1 MILRSIL
8 LNNFGLYA
16 GVCEIDLVPRKRA
29 GEARPII
36 LIGGKNGAGKTTL
49 LEGVRLA
56 LYGRRAL
63 GTRVGQSEYDDYL
76 RKRVHHSSPAS
87 SAAVGL
93 EFDYAEAGLVHR
105 YRVRREWAVRGKS
118 VVESLLLEKDGA
130 LVTAVPR
137 EEWHQFLQE
146 LIPPGV
152 SQLFFFDGEKIRE
165 IAEADE
171 SNEQLAAAVRGL
183 LGIDLVER
191 ARTDLGLYLA
201 RHDPAGQGKHADRLE
216 EIVRDLD
223 VVGALIA
230 ELGTTV
236 AELTSARESQA
247 RASELIRRRFVSE
260 GGDAAAQ
267 RGRLE
272 AEREE
277 VRRQIAQHE
286 QELKEL
292 ANGLLPFTL
301 APQVTA
307 QFQKKLTALAKEES
321 RVPVGATLSKA
332 IDAWKKNPVPKRTAT
347 WSAKHWSDLHRFLNT
362 WSSPSSGDEAPKGR
376 HFPEVGDA
384 NSVLNWLNE
393 MEATSRPR
401 ATALGAELE
410 RLTNRL
416 AELGTALARADN
428 ANTGFL
434 LEELRTAEQK
444 VGSADTALQAK
455 QDQLATEQSKL
466 TMLERER
473 KRLLE
478 EQASGVAD
486 DRRAGLA
493 TRAARVLADFE
504 RRLLERKVSQ
514 LQVEFVRHFNYLARK
529 DDLVADVRINP
540 ETFAATLVGKSG
552 HVISKGSLSAGE
564 QQIYAI
570 AMLWALAKTSGRL
583 LPMIIDTPLARLDS
597 EHRNNLIER
606 YFPFASHQVVL
617 LSTDTELDTSLLSDL
632 GNRVSHTYRLDYE
645 EGDGRTAIVPGYFTD
660 TRVTQERR
668 NALQ

>member
-1 MILRSIL
+1 MILRSIH

-29 GEARPII
+29 GEARPIV

-63 GTRVGQSEYDDYL
+63 GTRVGQTEYDDYL
-76 RKRVHHSSPAS
+76 RKRVHHSSHAT

-165 IAEADE
+165 IADADE
-171 SNEQLAAAVRGL
+171 SNDQLAVAVRGL
-183 LGIDLVER
+183 LGIDLIER

-201 RHDPAGQGKHADRLE
+201 RNDQTGQDKSADRLE
-216 EIVRDLD
+216 LIVHDLG
-223 VVGALIA
+223 VAEARIVELATVTA
-230 ELGTTV
+230 ELKST
-236 AELTSARESQA
+236 RESQA

-260 GGDAAAQ
+260 GGDAAVQ

-277 VRRQIAQHE
+277 VKRQITQHE

-301 APQVTA
+301 APRVTA
-307 QFQKKLTALAKEES
+307 RFQKSLSAQANEES
-321 RVPVGATLSKA
+321 RAPVGKALSKA
-332 IDAWKKNPVPKRTAT
+332 IDAWKKDPVPKRTAT
-347 WSAKHWSDLHRFLNT
+347 WSAKHWSDLQRFLNT
-362 WSSPSSGDEAPKGR
+362 WSSSSSGDQAPRGR
-376 HFPEVGDA
+376 YFPEIGDT
-384 NSVLNWLNE
+384 NSVLNWLRE
-393 MEATSRPR
+393 METISRPR

-410 RLTNRL
+410 RLATRL
-416 AELGTALARADN
+416 AELGTALTRADN
-428 ANTGFL
+428 ANTGLL
-434 LEELRTAEQK
+434 LEELRAAEQK
-444 VGSADTALQAK
+444 VGSADAALKAK
-455 QDQLATEQSKL
+455 QEQLAAEQSKL
-466 TMLERER
+466 EMLKRER
-473 KRLLE
+473 KQLLDA
-478 EQASGVAD
+478 QASVVAD

-493 TRAARVLADFE
+493 ARAARALADFE

-583 LPMIIDTPLARLDS
+583 LPMIIDTPLARLDA

-617 LSTDTELDTSLLSDL
+617 LSTDTELDTSLVSDL

-645 EGDGRTAIVPGYFTD
+645 EGGGRTVIAPGYFTD
-660 TRVTQERR
+660 ARVARERR